1 MKEPLRASELVAI
14 LECMIKKYGNKVVIM
29 DADDDCYLPNPDRI
43 GIDGTGEYIF
53 IGGRETLNQE
63 EE

>member
-1 MKEPLRASELVAI
+1 
-14 LECMIKKYGNKVVIM
+14 M
-29 DADDDCYLPNPDRI
+29 DADDDFYLPNPDRI

>member
-43 GIDGTGEYIF
+43 GIDETGEYIF

>member
-14 LECMIKKYGNKVVIM
+14 LEGMIKKYGNKVVIM
-29 DADDDCYLPNPDRI
+29 DADDDLYLPNPDRI

-53 IGGRETLNQE
+53 ISGREILNQE